1 MPLPF
6 DDRMS
11 WPRGGYGPDP
21 AQAAPAP
28 ASGVIQQG
36 GGVGGPRRGPNQF
49 QGMPDEMLREKMIKE
64 QIRIELQSMG
74 IDIGNDI
81 LSLPIEQFIK
91 WADRRKMEKKLETLQ
106 TQRSQNPTGWRPTPP
121 YGGDVGAL

>member
-36 GGVGGPRRGPNQF
+36 GGLGGPSAMPNQF
-49 QGMPDEMLREKMIKE
+49 QGMSDEQLREKMIKE
-64 QIRIELQSMG
+64 QIRMELQSMG
-74 IDIGNDI
+74 ISIGNDI
-81 LSLPIEQFIK
+81 LSLPIDQFIK
-91 WADRRKMEKKLETLQ
+91 WADRRKLEKKLEEAQ
-106 TQRSQNPTGWRPTPP
+106 TQGAAPLRGGNPRNFE
-121 YGGDVGAL
+121 GG